1 MTAQAKSRVE
11 VISLPGG
18 QGVSVL
24 EQLERAGHQVPFQC
38 REGYCGACRMELV
51 DGQVHYRQDPLAWV
65 NEGEILACSCEARS
79 DIKIRR

>member
-1 MTAQAKSRVE
+1 MTAQAKIRAE
-11 VISLPGG
+11 LISLPAG

-51 DGQVHYRQDPLAWV
+51 EGKVHYRQDPLAWV
-65 NEGEILACSCEARS
+65 NEGEILACSCEAQS
-79 DIKIRR
+79 EIQIKR